1 MIRFAKLKEQDLKR
15 QPRNNY
21 STINNEYK
29 LSSKHENEEVL
40 GKKLTVSYQ
49 FPNKYANRF
58 VKNPEKDNNQWTST
72 ITGLFDDT
80 KSIKCLK

>member
-1 MIRFAKLKEQDLKR
+1 MIRFAKLKEQALKSK
-15 QPRNNY
+15 PRNNY

-29 LSSKHENEEVL
+29 FSNKHENEEGP
-40 GKKLTVSYQ
+40 GKNLTVSYQ
-49 FPNKYANRF
+49 FPNKYANRLT
-58 VKNPEKDNNQWTST
+58 KNPEKDNNQWTST